1 MLGKGRLKQGVYD
14 GLQKSFNLCNFP
26 QERLTS
32 RRKIQPV
39 FERPVYSNRSGT
51 AVDSVFMRKNTS
63 GPRFRALLEAAN
75 ISTTGFAKF
84 WGTEAQNVH
93 NWYTRGVPAYRMEE
107 VSRLLSVNSEWLKTG
122 EGNKEAPSLN
132 APASNG
138 DTFDAHAIRGV
149 YTVIDPN
156 DINLL
161 FFKETPLT
169 DGSGK
174 THVIQDPDQSI
185 RLLRNHLDQL
195 EVRHTDAICAHMI
208 GNSMAERIEDGSVV
222 AIDRG
227 LTQVVDGEIYAIEHD
242 GMLRIKYL
250 HRMPGNGLRLRSH
263 NNAEYPDEVFRPAQ
277 IEEQRIHILGWV
289 FWWSTAGK
297 RRPVVPF
304 L

>member
-1 MLGKGRLKQGVYD
+1 
-14 GLQKSFNLCNFP
+14 
-26 QERLTS
+26 
-32 RRKIQPV
+32 
-39 FERPVYSNRSGT
+39 
-51 AVDSVFMRKNTS
+51 MRKNTS

-161 FFKETPLT
+161 FFKETALT

>member
-1 MLGKGRLKQGVYD
+1 
-14 GLQKSFNLCNFP
+14 
-26 QERLTS
+26 
-32 RRKIQPV
+32 
-39 FERPVYSNRSGT
+39 
-51 AVDSVFMRKNTS
+51 MRKNTS
-63 GPRFRALLEAAN
+63 GPRFKALLEKAN

-122 EGNKEAPSLN
+122 EGTQEIPSLTP
-132 APASNG
+132 PASNG
-138 DTFDAHAIRGV
+138 DTFDAQTIRGV
-149 YTVIDPN
+149 YNVIDPN
-156 DINLL
+156 DIDLA
-161 FFKETPLT
+161 FFKETPQT
-169 DGSGK
+169 NGSGK
-174 THVIQDPDQSI
+174 THVIQDPDLSI
-185 RLLRNHLDQL
+185 RLLRAHLDQL
-195 EVRHTDAICAHMI
+195 EIRPGDAICAHMI
-208 GNSMAERIEDGSVV
+208 GNSMADRIDDGSIV

-263 NNAEYPDEVFRPAQ
+263 NSAEYPDEVFRPAQ

-289 FWWSTAGK
+289 FWWSTLSK

>member
-1 MLGKGRLKQGVYD
+1 
-14 GLQKSFNLCNFP
+14 
-26 QERLTS
+26 
-32 RRKIQPV
+32 
-39 FERPVYSNRSGT
+39 
-51 AVDSVFMRKNTS
+51 MRKNTS
-63 GPRFRALLEAAN
+63 GPRFKALLEKAN

-122 EGNKEAPSLN
+122 EGTKEAPSLTP
-132 APASNG
+132 PASNG
-138 DTFDAHAIRGV
+138 DNFDANAVRGV

-156 DINLL
+156 DIDLPFL
-161 FFKETPLT
+161 KETPQIN
-169 DGSGK
+169 GSGK
-174 THVIQDPDQSI
+174 THVIQDLDLSI
-185 RLLRNHLDQL
+185 RLLRAHLEQL
-195 EVRHTDAICAHMI
+195 EILPADAICAHMI
-208 GNSMAERIEDGSVV
+208 GNSMADRIEDGSVV

-242 GMLRIKYL
+242 GMLRIKYP

-263 NNAEYPDEVFRPAQ
+263 NSAEYPDEVFRPAQ

-289 FWWSTAGK
+289 FWWSTLSK